1 MKDATVP
8 LPCKEKFAAQTR
20 TRSSVSPTKP
30 AADLHQAQAIEP
42 HSCGGLEMAPVF
54 KVLDQN
60 SSSRTGFMDIT
71 KFAIPEIIFGRGSL
85 NYAGQCALRL
95 GAKKVF
101 LVSDEGIEEAGW
113 LQRLMDI
120 LEKEGIKWVYYPGV
134 TSNPRDFQVEQGA
147 EFYLKNGTDVIIAIG
162 GGSAM
167 DTAKG
172 IAIIASN
179 GGRIRD
185 YEGANRV
192 QRPLPP
198 MMLITTTAGS
208 GSDISQFCI
217 ITDMKRGVKMSIIT
231 RTLVPNI
238 SIVDPLILRTKTE
251 SLIIQSAVDAL
262 AHAIEAY
269 MSRIASP
276 FTEIHSLR
284 AIDLILANLQ
294 RAVATRSLDSLEQ
307 LSIASVSAS
316 MAFSNAGLGAEH
328 ALAHALGGHFDM
340 RHGVVHPI
348 LLTSVMRFNMGV
360 NLQRM
365 ADIGRLILKRQV
377 GSDQDT
383 ALAGIEK
390 LDEFFASF
398 DVALRLSQ
406 LIPESERHHLES
418 LCKMAVQDACNLT
431 NPRPATWEE
440 FLRICEEVW

>member
-1 MKDATVP
+1 
-8 LPCKEKFAAQTR
+8 
-20 TRSSVSPTKP
+20 
-30 AADLHQAQAIEP
+30 
-42 HSCGGLEMAPVF
+42 
-54 KVLDQN
+54 
-60 SSSRTGFMDIT
+60 MDIT

-85 NYAGQCALRL
+85 NHAGQCALRL

-101 LVSDEGIEEAGW
+101 LVSDAGIEEAGW

-120 LEKEGIKWVYYPGV
+120 LDREKIRWVYYPGV
-134 TSNPRDFQVEQGA
+134 TSNPRDYQVEQGA
-147 EFYLKNGTDVIIAIG
+147 DFYTKNGADVIIAIG
-162 GGSAM
+162 GGSPM

-198 MMLITTTAGS
+198 MVLITTTAGS

-217 ITDMKRGVKMSIIT
+217 ITDMQRGLKMSIIT

-238 SIVDPLILRTKTE
+238 SIVDPLILRTKSA

-276 FTEIHSLR
+276 FTEMHSLK

-294 RAVATRSLDSLEQ
+294 RAVASRSLDSLEQ
-307 LSIASVSAS
+307 LSVAAVSAS

-328 ALAHALGGHFDM
+328 ALAHSLGGHFDM
-340 RHGVVHPI
+340 RHGVVHPV
-348 LLTSVMRFNMGV
+348 LLTEVMRFNAAINPV
-360 NLQRM
+360 RM
-365 ADIGRLILKRQV
+365 AEIGRVILKRQL
-377 GSDQDT
+377 GSESDT
-383 ALAGIEK
+383 AFAGIER
-390 LDEFFASF
+390 LEEFFASF
-398 DVALRLSQ
+398 DVSLRLRD
-406 LIPESERHHLES
+406 LIPESERHHLEPI
-418 LCKMAVQDACNLT
+418 CRMAVHDACNLT

-440 FLRICEEVW
+440 LYRICEEVW